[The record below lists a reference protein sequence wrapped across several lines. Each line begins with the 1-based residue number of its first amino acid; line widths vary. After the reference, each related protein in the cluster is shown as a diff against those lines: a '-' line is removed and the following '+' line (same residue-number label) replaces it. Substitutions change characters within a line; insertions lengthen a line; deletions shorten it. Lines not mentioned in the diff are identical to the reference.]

1 MIHGFTRRRRRE
13 MMDCKTFLNGYSDYR
28 DGLLDAEG
36 YAAFDDHLAG
46 CDSCARYDRV
56 VAGGVQVLH
65 GLPEMEVSEDFMERL
80 QHRLWHEQDDM
91 AAARAR
97 RARRAPRRAAAVTVA
112 AAASV
117 GAVALVPGIYSR
129 IAPTVTMLPS
139 VAASTPAAAGAPYR
153 LDSQH
158 AAGAGLAARLEEV
171 GVEVYPMPYG
181 NVLYHTAST
190 AAAQYGGVHS
200 AGTD

>member
-1 MIHGFTRRRRRE
+1 
-13 MMDCKTFLNGYSDYR
+13 MMDCKTFLDGYSDYR
-28 DGLLDAEG
+28 DGLLDAAA
-36 YAAFDDHLAG
+36 YAEFDDHMAE
-46 CDSCARYDRV
+46 CASCARYDRV

-65 GLPEMEVSEDFMERL
+65 ELPELEVSEDFMERL
-80 QHRLWHEQDDM
+80 QHRLWHAQDDR

-97 RARRAPRRAAAVTVA
+97 RARRAPRRAASVAVA

-117 GAVALVPGIYSR
+117 AAVALVPGVYDR

-139 VAASTPAAAGAPYR
+139 VAASTPSAVPYR
-153 LDSQH
+153 LESEH
-158 AAGAGLAARLEEV
+158 AAGEGLAARLEEV

-190 AAAQYGGVHS
+190 AGVAQYGGVMRHS
-200 AGTD
+200 AEGE